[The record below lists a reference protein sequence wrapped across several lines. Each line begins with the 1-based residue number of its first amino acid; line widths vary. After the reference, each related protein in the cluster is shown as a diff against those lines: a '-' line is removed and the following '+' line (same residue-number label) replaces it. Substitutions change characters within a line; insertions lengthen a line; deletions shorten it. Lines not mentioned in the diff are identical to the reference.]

1 VRHSKRKFISHGAP
15 QKEKIEKMSKKVRI
29 DEEECIGCG
38 NCEELC
44 PEIFK
49 LHKDRE
55 KSEVIKPEGGSQ
67 ACIEEAMEACPVSCI
82 YWD

>member
-1 VRHSKRKFISHGAP
+1 MGPPGKVKA
-15 QKEKIEKMSKKVRI
+15 EKMPRRVRI

-38 NCEELC
+38 NCEDLC

-49 LHKDRE
+49 LDKERE
-55 KSEVIKPEGGSQ
+55 KSDVIKPEGGSEQ
-67 ACIEEAMEACPVSCI
+67 CIEEAMEACPVSCI

>member
-1 VRHSKRKFISHGAP
+1 MA
-15 QKEKIEKMSKKVRI
+15 KKVRI

-44 PEIFK
+44 PDIFK
-49 LHKDRE
+49 LDKERE
-55 KSEVIKPEGGSQ
+55 KSDVIKPQGGSEE
-67 ACIEEAMEACPVSCI
+67 CIEEAMEACPVSCI